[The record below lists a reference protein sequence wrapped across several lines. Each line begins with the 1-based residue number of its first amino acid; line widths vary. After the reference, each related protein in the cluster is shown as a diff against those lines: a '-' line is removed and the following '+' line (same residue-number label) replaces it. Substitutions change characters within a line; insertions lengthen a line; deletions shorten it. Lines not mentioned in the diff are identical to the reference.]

1 MTIKIKLLI
10 YLKPFPPFYGYTYSI
25 NQLVMRSIW
34 KGSLG
39 FGLVS
44 IPVKLYSAVQTSSLD
59 LDMLDSRDHS
69 RIRYQR
75 VNEHTHKEVPYDK
88 IVKGYKINDD
98 YVIVEDQDFEDAAP
112 EKSKVIEIESFVNID
127 DVNPMFYET
136 SYYAE
141 PETKNNKAYALLIQA
156 LKKSKKAGLARF
168 VLRSTESLCI
178 VHPVDNVLV
187 VTRIR
192 FGQQI
197 RSTEDLKVAG
207 DVTVSKK
214 ELDMGLA
221 LINQYAEKFDV
232 SKFKDE
238 YTDDLLKII
247 HAKAKGKRATVKKL
261 TPKKTTGDDLYDQ
274 LMQSLSSKKGA

>member
-1 MTIKIKLLI
+1 
-10 YLKPFPPFYGYTYSI
+10 
-25 NQLVMRSIW
+25 MRSIW

-59 LDMLDSRDHS
+59 FDMLDGRDHE

-75 VNEHTHKEVPYDK
+75 VNEKTHKEVPYDK
-88 IVKGYKINDD
+88 IVKGYKLNDN
-98 YVIVEDQDFEDAAP
+98 YVIMDDADFEAAAP
-112 EKSKVIEIESFVNID
+112 EKSKVIEIESFVDIK

-136 SYYAE
+136 SYYTE
-141 PETKNNKAYALLIQA
+141 PDTKNNKAYALLIQA
-156 LKKSKKAGLARF
+156 LKQSGKAGLARF

-178 VHPVDNVLV
+178 VHPQDNVLV

-197 RSTEDLKVAG
+197 RDTEDLNLADNVK
-207 DVTVSKK
+207 VSKK
-214 ELDMGLA
+214 ELDVGLA
-221 LINQYAEKFDV
+221 LIKQYAEKFDV

-238 YTDDLLKII
+238 YTNELLNII
-247 HAKAKGKRATVKKL
+247 KQKSKGKRATIKKL
-261 TPKKTTGDDLYDQ
+261 KPHKTKSDDLYDQ
-274 LMQSLSSKKGA
+274 LMQSLQKKGA

>member
-1 MTIKIKLLI
+1 
-10 YLKPFPPFYGYTYSI
+10 
-25 NQLVMRSIW
+25 MRSIW

-44 IPVKLYSAVQTSSLD
+44 IPVKLYSAIQTSSLD
-59 LDMLDSRDHS
+59 FDMLDSRDHA

-75 VNEHTHKEVPYDK
+75 VNERTHKEVPYDK
-88 IVKGYKINDD
+88 IVKGYKLNDD
-98 YVIVEDQDFEDAAP
+98 YVIMEDQDFEDAAP
-112 EKSKVIEIESFVNID
+112 EKSKVIEIESFVDIE
-127 DVNPMFYET
+127 DVNPMYYET
-136 SYYAE
+136 SYYTE
-141 PETKNNKAYALLIQA
+141 PDTKNNKAYALLVQA
-156 LKKSKKAGLARF
+156 LIKSKKAGLARF

-192 FGQQI
+192 FAQEI
-197 RSTEDLKVAG
+197 RSTEELNVTK

-221 LINQYAEKFDV
+221 LINQYAEHFDV

-238 YTDDLLKII
+238 YDDELLKII
-247 HAKAKGKRATVKKL
+247 QAKAKGKRATVKKL
-261 TPKKTTGDDLYDQ
+261 KPQKATGDDLYDQ
-274 LMQSLSSKKGA
+274 LMQSLNTKKGA

>member
-1 MTIKIKLLI
+1 
-10 YLKPFPPFYGYTYSI
+10 
-25 NQLVMRSIW
+25 MRSIW

-44 IPVKLYSAVQTSSLD
+44 IPVKLYSAVQSSSID

-98 YVIVEDQDFEDAAP
+98 YVVVEEQDFEDAAP
-112 EKSKVIEIESFVNID
+112 EKSKVIEIESFVDIG
-127 DVNPMFYET
+127 DVNPMYYET
-136 SYYAE
+136 SYYTE
-141 PETKNNKAYALLIQA
+141 PDTKNNKAYALLVQA
-156 LKKSKKAGLARF
+156 LIKSKKAGLARF

-178 VHPVDNVLV
+178 VHPVENVLV

-192 FGQQI
+192 FAQEI
-197 RSTEDLKVAG
+197 RGTEDLNIGANVE
-207 DVTVSKK
+207 VSKK
-214 ELDMGLA
+214 ELDVGLA
-221 LINQYAEKFDV
+221 LINQYAEHFDV

-238 YTDDLLKII
+238 YNDELLKII
-247 HAKAKGKRATVKKL
+247 QAKAKGKRATVKKMKPQKA
-261 TPKKTTGDDLYDQ
+261 TSDDLYGQ
-274 LMQSLSSKKGA
+274 LMQSLTAKKGA

>member
-1 MTIKIKLLI
+1 
-10 YLKPFPPFYGYTYSI
+10 
-25 NQLVMRSIW
+25 MRSIW

-44 IPVKLYSAVQTSSLD
+44 IPVKLYSAVQTTSLD

-112 EKSKVIEIESFVNID
+112 EKSKVIEIESFVDID
-127 DVNPMFYET
+127 EVNPMFYET
-136 SYYAE
+136 SYYTE
-141 PETKNNKAYALLIQA
+141 PDTKNNKAYALLIEA

-178 VHPVDNVLV
+178 VYPLDNVLV

-197 RSTEDLKVAG
+197 RSTEDLKLA
-207 DVTVSKK
+207 DNVTVSKK

-232 SKFKDE
+232 TKFKDE
-238 YTDDLLKII
+238 YHDELLKII

-261 TPKKTTGDDLYDQ
+261 KPKETKGDDLYDQ

>member
-1 MTIKIKLLI
+1 
-10 YLKPFPPFYGYTYSI
+10 
-25 NQLVMRSIW
+25 MRSIW

-44 IPVKLYSAVQTSSLD
+44 IPVKLFSAVQTSTLD

-75 VNEHTHKEVPYDK
+75 VNEHTKKEVPYDK
-88 IVKGYKINDD
+88 IVKGYKIDED
-98 YVIVEDQDFEDAAP
+98 YVIVDEQDFADAAP
-112 EKSKVIEIESFVNID
+112 EKSKVIEIESFVDID
-127 DVNPMFYET
+127 EVNPMFYET
-136 SYYAE
+136 SYYTE
-141 PETKNNKAYALLIQA
+141 PDTKNNKAYALLLQA
-156 LKKSKKAGLARF
+156 LIKSKKAGLARF

-178 VHPVDNVLV
+178 VHPVKKVLV
-187 VTRIR
+187 ITRIR

-197 RSTEDLKVAG
+197 RDTEDLNIAA

-214 ELDMGLA
+214 ELDVGLA

-238 YTDDLLKII
+238 YNDELLKII
-247 HAKAKGKRATVKKL
+247 KAKAKGKRATVKKL
-261 TPKKTTGDDLYDQ
+261 KPHKTTGTDLYDQ
-274 LMQSLSSKKGA
+274 LMKSLSSKKGA

>member
-1 MTIKIKLLI
+1 
-10 YLKPFPPFYGYTYSI
+10 
-25 NQLVMRSIW
+25 MRSIW

-44 IPVKLYSAVQTSSLD
+44 IPVKLYSAVQATSLD

-88 IVKGYKINDD
+88 IVKGYKIDED

-112 EKSKVIEIESFVNID
+112 EKSKVIEIESFVDID
-127 DVNPMFYET
+127 EVNPMFYET
-136 SYYAE
+136 SYYTE
-141 PETKNNKAYALLIQA
+141 PDTKNNKAYALLIEA

-178 VHPVDNVLV
+178 VYPVDNVLV

-197 RSTEDLKVAG
+197 RSTEDLKLAD
-207 DVTVSKK
+207 DVKVNKK

-232 SKFKDE
+232 SKYKDE
-238 YTDDLLKII
+238 YHNELLKII

-261 TPKKTTGDDLYDQ
+261 TPKKTKGDDLYDQ
-274 LMQSLSSKKGA
+274 LMQSLSAKKGA

>member
-1 MTIKIKLLI
+1 
-10 YLKPFPPFYGYTYSI
+10 
-25 NQLVMRSIW
+25 MRSIW
-34 KGSLG
+34 KGSIG

-59 LDMLDSRDHS
+59 FDMLDGRDHA

-88 IVKGYKINDD
+88 IVKGYKLNDD

-112 EKSKVIEIESFVNID
+112 EKSKVIEIENFVNITE
-127 DVNPMFYET
+127 VNPMFYET
-136 SYYAE
+136 SYYTE
-141 PETKNNKAYALLIQA
+141 PDTKNNKAYALLLKA
-156 LKKSKKAGLARF
+156 LQQSKKAGLARF

-178 VHPVDNVLV
+178 VHPVKNVLV

-197 RSTEDLKVAG
+197 RDTDELNIAG

-214 ELDMGLA
+214 ELDVGLA
-221 LINQYAEKFDV
+221 LIDQYASKFDV

-238 YTDDLLKII
+238 YNDELLKII
-247 HAKAKGKRATVKKL
+247 KAKSKGKRATVKKL
-261 TPKKTTGDDLYDQ
+261 KPHKASSDDLYDQ
-274 LMQSLSSKKGA
+274 LMSSLKARKGA

>member
-1 MTIKIKLLI
+1 
-10 YLKPFPPFYGYTYSI
+10 
-25 NQLVMRSIW
+25 MRSIW

-59 LDMLDSRDHS
+59 FDMLDSRDHS

-88 IVKGYKINDD
+88 IVKGYKLNDE
-98 YVIVEDQDFEDAAP
+98 YVIMDDNDFADAAP
-112 EKSKVIEIESFVNID
+112 EKTRVIEIESFVD
-127 DVNPMFYET
+127 VADVNPMYYET
-136 SYYAE
+136 SYYTE
-141 PETKNNKAYALLIQA
+141 PDTKSNKAYALLVQA
-156 LKKSKKAGLARF
+156 LVKSKKVGVARF

-178 VHPVDNVLV
+178 IHPVDRVLV

-192 FGQQI
+192 FAQQI
-197 RSTEDLKVAG
+197 RSTEDLKVP
-207 DVTVSKK
+207 DTEVSKK

-221 LINQYAEKFDV
+221 LINQYAEHFDV

-238 YTDDLLKII
+238 YNDELLKII
-247 HAKAKGKRATVKKL
+247 KAKSQGKQATVKKMK
-261 TPKKTTGDDLYDQ
+261 PQKATGDDLYEQ
-274 LMQSLSSKKGA
+274 LMQSLNTKKGA

>member
-1 MTIKIKLLI
+1 MILKTLSTFHSYICYKQLI
-10 YLKPFPPFYGYTYSI
+10 
-25 NQLVMRSIW
+25 MRSIW
-34 KGSLG
+34 KGSIG

-59 LDMLDSRDHS
+59 FDMLDSRDHS

-88 IVKGYKINDD
+88 IVKGYKMGDD
-98 YVIVEDQDFEDAAP
+98 YVVMEDHDFEDAAP
-112 EKSKVIEIESFVNID
+112 EKSKVITIESFVDVD

-136 SYYAE
+136 SYYTE
-141 PETKNNKAYALLIQA
+141 PDTKNNKAYALLLQA
-156 LKKSKKAGLARF
+156 LIKSKKAGLARF

-178 VHPVDNVLV
+178 VHPVKNVLV

-197 RSTEDLKVAG
+197 RDTEDLSVPDKV
-207 DVTVSKK
+207 DISKK

-221 LINQYAEKFDV
+221 LIEQYAEKFDV

-238 YTDDLLKII
+238 YNAQLLEII
-247 HAKAKGKRATVKKL
+247 KAKSKGKRATVKKL
-261 TPKKTTGDDLYDQ
+261 KPQKTSSTDLYDQ
-274 LMQSLSSKKGA
+274 LMDSLKVKKGA